1 MATID
6 VVVFFVGL
14 TTFSDGIPN
23 DCGVKAILPRIQQQQ
38 TKQAHVHARVE
49 DHQAALIFETASYV
63 GSTNWKK
70 YDLKV
75 KKGEKAFSYVLL
87 DRDRVRFITNG
98 ATNETAN
105 LGDIQLPRLPQICDA
120 TSKLRRD
127 FMPPYTGAAAVF
139 DIPEGSLKACLS
151 TARDKPAAKRLDT
164 KIRLKTEDSFV
175 ISASTMKQ
183 TKELRLKSKT
193 GALNVAVANVPTRY
207 LRGDYSVRPE
217 TAADGMPHVH
227 AYYGMGDGNISS
239 CTRTLQDWWD
249 TEQPDVE
256 PCDIP
261 VDFRGIGGTPSSRS
275 QEAPFDVA
283 GALPPKMLKG
293 TIYNFECSNTKWP

>member
-14 TTFSDGIPN
+14 TTFTAGIPN
-23 DCGVKAILPRIQQQQ
+23 DCGVKAILPRVEQQKNQR
-38 TKQAHVHARVE
+38 AHVHARVE

-75 KKGEKAFSYVLL
+75 KKGETPFSYVLL
-87 DRDRVRFITNG
+87 DRDRVRFLTSG
-98 ATNETAN
+98 ATNEVAN
-105 LGDIQLPRLPQICDA
+105 LGDIQLPRLPEICSA

-127 FMPPYTGAAAVF
+127 FLPPYSGAAAVF
-139 DIPEGSLKACLS
+139 DIPEGTLKACLS
-151 TARDKPAAKRLDT
+151 TARDSPAAKRLDT
-164 KIRLKTEDSFV
+164 KVRLKTEGQFV

-193 GALNVAVANVPTRY
+193 GKLNVAVANVPTRY
-207 LRGDYSVRPE
+207 LKGDYSERPE

-227 AYYGMGDGNISS
+227 AYYGMGDGNTSD
-239 CTRTLQDWWD
+239 CTRTLKDWWE
-249 TEQPDVE
+249 TEQPEVE

-261 VDFRGIGGTPSSRS
+261 ADFRGIGATPSGRP
-275 QEAPFDVA
+275 QQNPVTMAD
-283 GALPPKMLKG
+283 GLPSAVMKG
-293 TIYNFECSNTKWP
+293 VIYNFECSNTQWP